1 MTALHIAALGSSFA
15 AGPGIEPIVDT
26 TARRSSNNYAHLTA
40 AALDAKLTDLTSSGA
55 TLLNVLSEPQSF
67 YLARSLAPQLDLL
80 PSDVDIV
87 TLTAGGNDLG
97 YSKGMIFDAY
107 RASLRESP
115 VLGWAL
121 KATGLTEK
129 HAQIGDVTF
138 DQVKQR
144 FLEISDRIHTVAPKA
159 KIYLVQYL
167 DVFGPDTDV
176 QSDQPLDKERCEYYR
191 SIAENLAQTYRD
203 AAASRKGFVELVEMS
218 DISKGHEL
226 GSEEPWVTGFTSGMM
241 FTGQAPYHPNAVGHA
256 AVAQE
261 LEKRIRDTTRE

>member
-1 MTALHIAALGSSFA
+1 MTVLHIAALGSSFA

-55 TLLNVLSEPQSF
+55 TLLNVLSGPQAF
-67 YLARSLAPQLDLL
+67 WLARSLVPQLDLL
-80 PSDVDIV
+80 PPDVDIV

-138 DQVKQR
+138 GQVKQR
-144 FLEISDRIHTVAPKA
+144 FLEIFDRIHAVAPKA
-159 KIYLVQYL
+159 TIYLVQYL
-167 DVFGPDTDV
+167 DVFGPDTEV
-176 QSDQPLDKERCEYYR
+176 QPDQPLDKERCQFYR
-191 SIAENLAQTYRD
+191 DIAKDLAQTYRD
-203 AAASRKGFVELVEMS
+203 AAALRKDFVELVEMS
-218 DISKGHEL
+218 EISKGHEL
-226 GSEEPWVTGFTSGMM
+226 GSKEPWVTGFTSGMM
-241 FTGQAPYHPNAVGHA
+241 FTGQVPYHPNAVGHA
-256 AVAQE
+256 AVAHE
-261 LEKRIRDTTRE
+261 LERRIRDINR